1 MTSDTTHPRDV
12 FLTLVH
18 GVAERRGAE
27 LAELYAEETDVIH
40 PFDPERA
47 PAMRTREELRA
58 HFAAG
63 VERSRR
69 VRFTP
74 QDIRIHET
82 TDPEVI
88 IAEFAYRGTFVETDA
103 PFEIPMIFVMRVRGG
118 EIVESRD
125 YADHAAAARRQTG

>member
-1 MTSDTTHPRDV
+1 MTSDDATPRDV
-12 FLTLVH
+12 FLALVH
-18 GVAERRGAE
+18 GVAEGRGAAI
-27 LAELYAEETDVIH
+27 AELYAEETDVIH

-47 PAMRTREELRA
+47 PAVRTRDELRA

-82 TDPEVI
+82 LDPEVI
-88 IAEFAYRGTFVETDA
+88 IAEFAYRGDFVETGA
-103 PFEIPMIFVMRVRGG
+103 PFEVPLIFVLRVRGG
-118 EIVESRD
+118 KIVESRD
-125 YADHAAAARRQTG
+125 YADHAASARRQTG